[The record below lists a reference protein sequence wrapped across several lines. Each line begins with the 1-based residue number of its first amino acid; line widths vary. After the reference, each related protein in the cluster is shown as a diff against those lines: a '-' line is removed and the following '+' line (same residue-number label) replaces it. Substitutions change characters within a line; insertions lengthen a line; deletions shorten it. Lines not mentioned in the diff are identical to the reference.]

1 MTDTPAADVDPAPP
15 ADRRGAVRW
24 FAGWSEDRRRN
35 AFLIAYAV
43 AFLVTAAAIWL
54 VAVSPDANGPGARAA
69 ASQAVLVILGVNLLL
84 IGCLAAVV
92 GRRALMLF
100 RRRTDAGARL
110 HLRFV
115 TLFSM
120 VALIPAVLIA
130 LVFGLL
136 VNRGVD
142 QWFSENVTSAVQNGA
157 LIGQAYVRDVSLQ
170 VESDLETIT
179 DELAAPEAIARFE
192 YPIQFSELLTQV
204 ADLFGYPA
212 LYIVDGQ
219 GQVLA
224 RGELPGAP
232 PYFAPSLQDL
242 ETAARGETAP
252 IAVTENPDAIRTLY
266 PLTGYGEAY
275 LYLVRPMQPGLMAQ
289 MRNGRES
296 IVAFRDAKQS
306 RARIQTAF
314 ALGYFETALLV
325 LVGAVWLGMSAASA
339 ISAPIG
345 RLVEAAD
352 KVAGGDLTA
361 RVNGEDG
368 PGEIKTLSAAF
379 NRMTGDL
386 EAQQAALRAASEEA
400 TGRSRFI
407 ETVLSGVSAGV
418 IGLDRQR
425 RVSAINDSAVELL
438 AIRDPAIIGR
448 PLGEVSPELSQLAAR
463 AEAHIEEEIDV
474 SLEGETR
481 RLRVR
486 IEGGVGGEMVLT
498 FDDITRLVTA
508 QRNAAWRDVAR
519 RIAHEIKN
527 PLTPIQL
534 SAERLRRR
542 YRSQVGDD
550 VEVFDRCTETIIR
563 QVGDIGRMV
572 DEFSS
577 FARMPAPRFTACDPA
592 ELLREAVFAQRVA
605 AAGVGVE
612 LIEPLPSLVLHADRP
627 MVGQAL
633 TNILKN
639 AGEAVAARRAI
650 APRDGDSDRP
660 GISARLLVEDESVV
674 FIVEDDGLGL
684 PAKDRDRLTEPYVTT
699 REKGTGLG
707 LAIVKRICEE
717 HGGELKLADAE
728 TLAGARVCL
737 ILPLKSQPKPTGA
750 AGTREAKASRSR
762 TVPAAE

>member
-1 MTDTPAADVDPAPP
+1 MTDTPPADADAAPA

-24 FAGWSEDRRRN
+24 FAGWSEERRRN
-35 AFLIAYAV
+35 AFLIVYAL
-43 AFLVTAAAIWL
+43 AFLITVAAIWL
-54 VAVSPDANGPGARAA
+54 VAVAPGSSGEGARAT
-69 ASQAVLVILGVNLLL
+69 ASQAVLGILGVNLLL
-84 IGCLAAVV
+84 IGGLALVV
-92 GRRALMLF
+92 GRRALLLF
-100 RRRTDAGARL
+100 QRRTDAGARL

-115 TLFSM
+115 TLFSLVAM
-120 VALIPAVLIA
+120 VPAVLIA
-130 LVFGLL
+130 LVFGVL

-142 QWFSENVTSAVQNGA
+142 QWFSDNVQSAVKNGA
-157 LIGQAYVRDVSLQ
+157 LIGEAYLDDVSDEMDGDLR
-170 VESDLETIT
+170 VISDQLIG
-179 DELAAPEAIARFE
+179 ARPLFE
-192 YPIQFSELLTQV
+192 NRIQFSDALTQI
-204 ADLFGYPA
+204 AELFGYPA
-212 LYIVDGQ
+212 VYILGPE
-219 GQVLA
+219 GEVLA
-224 RGELPGAP
+224 SGEAHGAP
-232 PYFAPSLQDL
+232 PYVAPPRAVL
-242 ETAARGETAP
+242 EAAAEGGEP
-252 IAVTENPDAIRTLY
+252 PQQVTENPDAVRSLIAL
-266 PLTGYGEAY
+266 PAYGDAY
-275 LYLVRPMQPGLMAQ
+275 LYLVRPLKTGLIAQ
-289 MRNGRES
+289 MRNGEES
-296 IVAFRDAKQS
+296 IVAYREAQQS
-306 RARIQTAF
+306 RQRIQAAF
-314 ALGYFETALLV
+314 ALSYVETALLV
-325 LVGAVWLGMSAASA
+325 LVGAIWLGMGAASA

-352 KVAGGDLTA
+352 KVAAGDLTA
-361 RVNGEDG
+361 RVDGEDG

-386 EAQQAALRAASEEA
+386 QAQQAALRAASEEA
-400 TGRSRFI
+400 RGRSLFI

-418 IGLDRQR
+418 IGLDRMR

-448 PLGEVSPELSQLAAR
+448 PLGDVSPELSELAGR

-542 YRSQVGDD
+542 YRGQVMGD

-577 FARMPAPRFTACDPA
+577 FARMPAPRFTAADPA

-605 AAGVGVE
+605 AANIGVE
-612 LIEPLPSLVLHADRP
+612 LIEPLPKVVLHADRP
-627 MVGQAL
+627 MIGQAL
-633 TNILKN
+633 ANILKN

-650 APRDGDSDRP
+650 APRNGDGERP
-660 GISARLLVEDESVV
+660 GILARLSIEDETATFV
-674 FIVEDDGLGL
+674 IEDDGMGL

-707 LAIVKRICEE
+707 LAIVKRICED

-728 TLAGARVCL
+728 HLSGARVCL
-737 ILPLKSQPKPTGA
+737 IFPLKTQPKSTGVA
-750 AGTREAKASRSR
+750 EVKAAKATRSPA
-762 TVPAAE
+762 VPAAE

>member
-1 MTDTPAADVDPAPP
+1 MTDTPAADHAPEP
-15 ADRRGAVRW
+15 PRRGAARW

-35 AFLIAYAV
+35 VFLAAYAL
-43 AFLVTAAAIWL
+43 AFLVSGAAIWL
-54 VAVSPDANGPGARAA
+54 LATAPGASGDGARE
-69 ASQAVLVILGVNLLL
+69 SSSRAVLAVLGFNLLL
-84 IGCLAAVV
+84 IGGLAVV
-92 GRRALMLF
+92 IGRRVLVLV
-100 RRRTDAGARL
+100 RRRTHAGARL

-115 TLFSM
+115 TLFSL
-120 VALIPAVLIA
+120 VALVPAVAIA
-130 LVFGLL
+130 LVFGVL

-142 QWFSENVTSAVQNGA
+142 QWFSGNVQAAVDNGA
-157 LIGQAYVRDVSLQ
+157 LIGEAYLADVSG
-170 VESDLETIT
+170 EMDGDLGV
-179 DELAAPEAIARFE
+179 IAEQLGGVRGLFGQR
-192 YPIQFSELLTQV
+192 IQFSDALTQI

-212 LYIVDGQ
+212 VYVLGPA
-219 GQVLA
+219 GEVLA
-224 RGELPGAP
+224 SGETAGAP
-232 PYFAPSLQDL
+232 PYVAPPRAVL
-242 ETAARGETAP
+242 EAAAEGGEP
-252 IAVTENPDAIRTLY
+252 PQQVTENPDAVRSLMAL
-266 PLTGYGEAY
+266 PGYGEAY
-275 LYLVRPMQPGLMAQ
+275 LYLVRPLQPGLIAQ
-289 MRNGRES
+289 MRNAEQS
-296 IVAFRDAKQS
+296 IVAYREARESRD
-306 RARIQTAF
+306 RIQAAF
-314 ALGYFETALLV
+314 ALSYFETALLV

-352 KVAGGDLTA
+352 RAAAGDLSA
-361 RVNGEDG
+361 RVDDREG
-368 PGEIKTLSAAF
+368 PGEIQTLSAAF

-386 EAQQAALRAASEEA
+386 EAQQGALRAASEEA
-400 TGRSRFI
+400 QARTVFI

-418 IGLDRQR
+418 IGVDRRR

-438 AIRDPAIIGR
+438 AIPDAEIIGR
-448 PLGEVSPELSQLAAR
+448 PLGEVSPELSELAGR

-474 SLEGETR
+474 SRGGETR

-486 IEGGVGGEMVLT
+486 IEGGLGGEMVLT

-542 YRSQVGDD
+542 YRKQVGDD

-577 FARMPAPRFTACDPA
+577 FARMPAPRFTVEDPA

-605 AAGVGVE
+605 APDVGVE
-612 LIEPLPSLVLHADRP
+612 LAEPLPRAVLHADGR

-639 AGEAVAARRAI
+639 AGEAVAARREAD
-650 APRDGDSDRP
+650 PRPTDGARP
-660 GISARLLVEDESVV
+660 GISARLTVEDGQAV
-674 FIVEDDGLGL
+674 FEVEDDGPGL
-684 PAKDRDRLTEPYVTT
+684 PARDRDRLTEPYVTT

-728 TLAGARVCL
+728 TLSGARVCL
-737 ILPLKSQPKPTGA
+737 IFPLKAAPTAGSKGA
-750 AGTREAKASRSR
+750 AA
-762 TVPAAE
+762 PAPPARAAAQ

>member
-1 MTDTPAADVDPAPP
+1 MTETPTAEVEPAPAVPHGP
-15 ADRRGAVRW
+15 ARW
-24 FAGWSEDRRRN
+24 FTGWSEDRRRN
-35 AFLIAYAV
+35 TFLFAYAL
-43 AFLVTAAAIWL
+43 AFVITAVAIWL
-54 VAVSPDANGPGARAA
+54 VAVAPGASGEGARAS
-69 ASQAVLVILGVNLLL
+69 ASQAVLLILCGNLLL
-84 IGCLAAVV
+84 IGGLAAVV
-92 GRRALMLF
+92 GRRALSLF
-100 RRRTDAGARL
+100 RRRTHAGARL

-120 VALIPAVLIA
+120 VALVPAVMIA
-130 LVFGLL
+130 LVFGVL

-142 QWFSENVTSAVQNGA
+142 QWFSDNVQSAVRNGA
-157 LIGQAYVRDVSLQ
+157 LIGDAYLDDVSD
-170 VESDLETIT
+170 EMDGDL
-179 DELAAPEAIARFE
+179 AVIAEQLGGARPLFE
-192 YPIQFSELLTQV
+192 NRIQFSDALTQI
-204 ADLFGYPA
+204 AELFGYPA
-212 LYIVDGQ
+212 IYILGPDGEI
-219 GQVLA
+219 LA
-224 RGELPGAP
+224 SGEGSGAP
-232 PYFAPSLQDL
+232 PYVAPPREVL
-242 ETAARGETAP
+242 EAAAEGGEP
-252 IAVTENPDAIRTLY
+252 PQQVTENPDAVRSLMAL
-266 PLTGYGEAY
+266 PAYGDAY
-275 LYLVRPMQPGLMAQ
+275 LYLVRPLKPGLIAQ
-289 MRNGRES
+289 MRNGEES
-296 IVAFRDAKQS
+296 IIAYREAQES
-306 RARIQTAF
+306 RERIQAAF
-314 ALGYFETALLV
+314 ALSYVETALLV
-325 LVGAVWLGMSAASA
+325 LVGAIWLGMSAASA

-352 KVAGGDLTA
+352 RVASGDMTA
-361 RVNGEDG
+361 RVDGEDG

-418 IGLDRQR
+418 IGVDRLR

-438 AIRDPAIIGR
+438 AIRDADIIGR
-448 PLGEVSPELSQLAAR
+448 PLGEVSPELSELAGR

-474 SLEGETR
+474 GLEGETR

-542 YRSQVGDD
+542 YRKQVGDD

-577 FARMPAPRFTACDPA
+577 FARMPAPRFTPVDPA
-592 ELLREAVFAQRVA
+592 EQLREAVFAQRVA
-605 AAGVGVE
+605 AADIGVE
-612 LIEPLPSLVLHADRP
+612 LIEPLPRVVLHADRP
-627 MVGQAL
+627 MIGQAL

-639 AGEAVAARRAI
+639 AGEAVAARRAM
-650 APRDGDSDRP
+650 APRKGDGERP
-660 GISARLLVEDESVV
+660 GISASLIVEGDTLTFV
-674 FIVEDDGLGL
+674 VEDDGPGL

-728 TLAGARVCL
+728 RLSGARVCL
-737 ILPLKSQPKPTGA
+737 VFPLKTQTQASGA
-750 AGTREAKASRSR
+750 AGAKDAKASRSPS
-762 TVPAAE
+762 VPAGE

>member
-1 MTDTPAADVDPAPP
+1 MTDTPSTATGPDAAPLRGPA
-15 ADRRGAVRW
+15 RW
-24 FAGWSEDRRRN
+24 FAGWSEDRRRTT
-35 AFLIAYAV
+35 FLIAYTV
-43 AFLVTAAAIWL
+43 AFLITIAAIWL
-54 VAVSPDANGPGARAA
+54 VAVAPGASGEGARGM
-69 ASQAVLVILGVNLLL
+69 ASQAVLVILGINLLL
-84 IGCLAAVV
+84 IGGLAIVI
-92 GRRALMLF
+92 GRRVLSLF
-100 RRRTDAGARL
+100 QRRTHAGARL

-115 TLFSM
+115 TVFSL
-120 VALIPAVLIA
+120 VALVPAVLIA
-130 LVFGLL
+130 LVFGVL

-142 QWFSENVTSAVQNGA
+142 QWFSGNVQAAVDNGA
-157 LIGQAYVRDVSLQ
+157 AIGRAYTSDVSS
-170 VESDLETIT
+170 EIDGDL
-179 DELAAPEAIARFE
+179 AVIAEQLEGIRPLFANR
-192 YPIQFSELLTQV
+192 IQFSDALTQV
-204 ADLFGYPA
+204 GELFGYPA
-212 LYIVDGQ
+212 IYILGGDGT
-219 GQVLA
+219 VLA
-224 RGELPGAP
+224 SGEGPNAP
-232 PYFAPSLQDL
+232 PYLAPS
-242 ETAARGETAP
+242 TAALEEAAARERP
-252 IAVTENPDAIRTLY
+252 SVQQVSQHPDAVRGLAVF
-266 PLTGYGEAY
+266 PAYGDAY
-275 LYLVRPMQPGLMAQ
+275 LYVVRPLRPGLINQLAAAE
-289 MRNGRES
+289 ES
-296 IVAFRDAKQS
+296 IVAYREAQES
-306 RARIQTAF
+306 RERIQVAF
-314 ALGYFETALLV
+314 ALSYIETALLV
-325 LVGAVWLGMSAASA
+325 LVGAVWLGMSAATA

-352 KVAGGDLTA
+352 RVAGGDLTA
-361 RVNGEDG
+361 RVEGEDG
-368 PGEIKTLSAAF
+368 PGEIKNLTVAF

-400 TGRSRFI
+400 TGRTLFI

-418 IGLDRQR
+418 IGVDKRR

-438 AIRDPAIIGR
+438 GLSDARIIGR
-448 PLGEVSPELSQLAAR
+448 PLGEAAPELSELAGR

-474 SLEGETR
+474 SRGGETR

-542 YRSQVGDD
+542 YRKQVGDD

-577 FARMPAPRFTACDPA
+577 FARMPAPRFTAENPA

-605 AAGVGVE
+605 AADIGVE
-612 LIEPLPSLVLHADRP
+612 LIEPLPKVVLHADGR

-639 AGEAVAARRAI
+639 AGEAVAARRAA
-650 APRDGDSDRP
+650 APKPEDSKRP
-660 GISARLLVEDESVV
+660 GVSARLEVADDLAT
-674 FIVEDDGLGL
+674 FIIEDDGVGL
-684 PAKDRDRLTEPYVTT
+684 PARDRDRLTEPYVTT

-728 TLAGARVCL
+728 QLSGARVCL
-737 ILPLKSQPKPTGA
+737 IFPLKSPLQATGA
-750 AGTREAKASRSR
+750 TGGKDAKASRSR
-762 TVPAAE
+762 TVPAGE

>member
-1 MTDTPAADVDPAPP
+1 MTDTPTADAEPAPTAP
-15 ADRRGAVRW
+15 RGLARW
-24 FAGWSEDRRRN
+24 FAGWSEERRRN
-35 AFLIAYAV
+35 AFLTAYAI
-43 AFLVTAAAIWL
+43 AFLITVAAIWL
-54 VAVSPDANGPGARAA
+54 VAVAPGATGAGARAV
-69 ASQAVLVILGVNLLL
+69 ASQAVLIILGGNLLL
-84 IGCLAAVV
+84 IGALAVVV
-92 GRRALMLF
+92 GRRVLSLF
-100 RRRTDAGARL
+100 RRRTHAGARL

-120 VALIPAVLIA
+120 VALVPAVLIA
-130 LVFGLL
+130 LVFGVL

-142 QWFSENVTSAVQNGA
+142 QWFSGNVQAAVENGA
-157 LIGQAYVRDVSLQ
+157 DIGRGYVRDVSLN
-170 VESDLETIT
+170 VESDLATIAS
-179 DELAAPEAIARFE
+179 ELTSPEARDRFANR
-192 YPIQFSELLTQV
+192 IQFSELLAQL

-212 LYIVDGQ
+212 LYIVDRD

-232 PYFAPSLQDL
+232 PYFSPPPQDL
-242 ETAARGETAP
+242 EMVAQGETAP
-252 IAVTENPDAIRTLY
+252 IGVTENPDAIRTLY

-289 MRNGRES
+289 MRNAEQSIIAYRE
-296 IVAFRDAKQS
+296 AQEN
-306 RARIQTAF
+306 RARIQAAF
-314 ALGYFETALLV
+314 ALSYLETALLV

-352 KVAGGDLTA
+352 RIAGGDLTA
-361 RVNGEDG
+361 RVDDAGG
-368 PGEIKTLSAAF
+368 PGEIRTLSAAF

-386 EAQQAALRAASEEA
+386 EAQQAALRTASEEA
-400 TGRSRFI
+400 TGRTRFI

-418 IGLDRQR
+418 IGVDRQR

-438 AIRDPAIIGR
+438 AITDPEIIGR
-448 PLGEVSPELSQLAAR
+448 PLGEVSPELSELAGR

-474 SLEGETR
+474 SLDGETR

-542 YRSQVGDD
+542 YRKQVGDD

-577 FARMPAPRFTACDPA
+577 FARMPAPRFTAENPA

-605 AAGVGVE
+605 APDVAIDLV
-612 LIEPLPSLVLHADRP
+612 EPLPKVVLHADRQ
-627 MVGQAL
+627 MIGQAL

-639 AGEAVAARRAI
+639 AGEAVAARRES
-650 APRDGDSDRP
+650 APRPDDGAGP
-660 GISARLLVEDESVV
+660 GIRARLTIEDGIAT
-674 FIVEDDGLGL
+674 FAVEDDGPGL

-728 TLAGARVCL
+728 TLSGAKVCL
-737 ILPLKSQPKPTGA
+737 VLPLKSSTQTAGGGA
-750 AGTREAKASRSR
+750 KDARASRSSSL
-762 TVPAAE
+762 PAAE

>member
-1 MTDTPAADVDPAPP
+1 MTDTAPADADPAPP
-15 ADRRGAVRW
+15 VDRRGAARW
-24 FAGWSEDRRRN
+24 LAGWSEDRRRN
-35 AFLIAYAV
+35 IFLIAYAV
-43 AFLVTAAAIWL
+43 AFFVTAAAIWL
-54 VAVSPDANGPGARAA
+54 VAVAPGASGEGARGA

-84 IGCLAAVV
+84 IAGLASVV

-120 VALIPAVLIA
+120 VALVPAVLIA
-130 LVFGLL
+130 LVFGVL

-142 QWFSENVTSAVQNGA
+142 QWFSGNVQSAVENGA
-157 LIGQAYVRDVSLQ
+157 SIGQAYLEDVST
-170 VESDLETIT
+170 EMDGDL
-179 DELAAPEAIARFE
+179 AVIAEQLGPVRPLFANR
-192 YPIQFSELLTQV
+192 IQFSDALGQIAE
-204 ADLFGYPA
+204 LFGYPA
-212 LYIVDGQ
+212 IYLLGPN
-219 GQVLA
+219 GEVLA
-224 RGELPGAP
+224 SGEMPGAP
-232 PYFAPSLQDL
+232 PYVAPPRAVL
-242 ETAARGETAP
+242 EAAAEGGSP
-252 IAVTENPDAIRTLY
+252 PQQVTENPDAVRSLMVL
-266 PLTGYGEAY
+266 PSYGEAY
-275 LYLVRPMQPGLMAQ
+275 LYLVRPLKPGLIAQ
-289 MRNGRES
+289 MRNGEES
-296 IVAFRDAKQS
+296 IVAFREAQQS
-306 RARIQTAF
+306 RARIQAAF
-314 ALGYFETALLV
+314 ALGYFETALMV
-325 LVGAVWLGMSAASA
+325 LVGAVWLGMGAASA

-352 KVAGGDLTA
+352 RVASGDLTA
-361 RVNGEDG
+361 RVDGEGG
-368 PGEIKTLSAAF
+368 PGEIKTLSVAF

-386 EAQQAALRAASEEA
+386 EAQQSALMAASEEA
-400 TGRSRFI
+400 TGRTLFI

-418 IGLDRQR
+418 IGLDRRR
-425 RVSAINDSAVELL
+425 RVSVINDSAVELL
-438 AIRDPAIIGR
+438 AIRDSAIIGR
-448 PLGEVSPELSQLAAR
+448 PLGEVSPELSELAAR

-542 YRSQVGDD
+542 YRSQVVDD

-577 FARMPAPRFTACDPA
+577 FARMPAPRFTTADPA

-605 AAGVGVE
+605 EGDIAVE
-612 LIEPLPSLVLHADRP
+612 LVEPLPEVVLHADRP
-627 MVGQAL
+627 MIGQAL

-650 APRDGDSDRP
+650 APRDGDDERP
-660 GISARLLVEDESVV
+660 GISARLLVEDETVV
-674 FIVEDDGLGL
+674 FIIEDDGMGL

-728 TLAGARVCL
+728 SLAGARVCL
-737 ILPLKSQPKPTGA
+737 IFPLKSQSKP
-750 AGTREAKASRSR
+750 AGTGGTKDAKAPRSR
-762 TVPAAE
+762 TVPATE

>member
-1 MTDTPAADVDPAPP
+1 MTDSSSEEEADRVE
-15 ADRRGAVRW
+15 DRRGAARW
-24 FAGWSEDRRRN
+24 FAGWSEERRRN
-35 AFLIAYAV
+35 AFLIAYTL
-43 AFLVTAAAIWL
+43 AFLITAAAIWL
-54 VAVSPDANGPGARAA
+54 VAVAPGASAEGSRVA
-69 ASQAVLVILGVNLLL
+69 ASQGVLVILGLNLLL
-84 IGCLAAVV
+84 IGGLAVVV

-115 TLFSM
+115 TLFSL
-120 VALIPAVLIA
+120 VAVIPAILIA
-130 LVFGLL
+130 LVFGVL

-142 QWFSENVTSAVQNGA
+142 QWFSKNVQSAVTNSA
-157 LIGQAYVRDVSLQ
+157 EIGRAYVRDVSLQ
-170 VESDLETIT
+170 VESDLVIIA
-179 DELAAPEAIARFE
+179 DELAAPEARARFV
-192 YPIQFSELLTQV
+192 YPIQFSELLAQV

-219 GQVLA
+219 GRVLA
-224 RGELPGAP
+224 TGELADAP
-232 PYFAPSLQDL
+232 PYLAPSRQAL
-242 ETAARGETAP
+242 EQAAEGETAP
-252 IAVTENPDAIRTLY
+252 ISVTENPDAIRTLY
-266 PLTGYGEAY
+266 PLSGYDDAY
-275 LYLVRPMQPGLMAQ
+275 LYLVRPMQPGLIAQ
-289 MRNGRES
+289 MRNGVES
-296 IVAFRDAKQS
+296 IKAYREAQES
-306 RARIQTAF
+306 RARIQAAF
-314 ALGYFETALLV
+314 ALSYFETALLV
-325 LVGAVWLGMSAASA
+325 LVGAIWLGMGAASA
-339 ISAPIG
+339 ISGPIG

-352 KVAGGDLTA
+352 RVAGGDLTA
-361 RVNGEDG
+361 RVDDQDG

-386 EAQQAALRAASEEA
+386 SAQQAALMAASEEA
-400 TGRSRFI
+400 TGRTRFI

-438 AIRDPAIIGR
+438 AIRDLTIIGR
-448 PLGEVSPELSQLAAR
+448 PLGEVSPELSELAAR

-474 SLEGETR
+474 VLEGETR

-542 YRSQVGDD
+542 YRGQVVDD

-577 FARMPAPRFTACDPA
+577 FARMPAPRFTAVDPA

-605 AAGVGVE
+605 EADINVE
-612 LIEPLPSLVLHADRP
+612 LIEPLPKVVLHADRP
-627 MVGQAL
+627 MIGQAL

-650 APRDGDSDRP
+650 APQEGDDERP
-660 GISARLLVEDESVV
+660 GVSAQLVVEDESLV
-674 FIVEDDGLGL
+674 FIIEDDGMGL

-737 ILPLKSQPKPTGA
+737 IFPLKSQPKPTGV
-750 AGTREAKASRSR
+750 AGTKDAKAPRSR
-762 TVPAAE
+762 AVPAAE

>member
-1 MTDTPAADVDPAPP
+1 MTDTPPADAEPGPA

-24 FAGWSEDRRRN
+24 FAGWSEERRRN
-35 AFLIAYAV
+35 AFLIVYAI
-43 AFLVTAAAIWL
+43 AFLITVAAIWL
-54 VAVSPDANGPGARAA
+54 VAVAPGSSGEGARAT
-69 ASQAVLVILGVNLLL
+69 ASQAVLGILGANLLL
-84 IGCLAAVV
+84 IAGLALVV
-92 GRRALMLF
+92 GRRALSLF
-100 RRRTDAGARL
+100 QRRTDAGARL

-115 TLFSM
+115 TLFSLVAM
-120 VALIPAVLIA
+120 VPAVLIA
-130 LVFGLL
+130 LVFGVL

-142 QWFSENVTSAVQNGA
+142 QWFSENVKSAVDNGA
-157 LIGQAYVRDVSLQ
+157 DIGRAYTKDVSQ
-170 VESDLETIT
+170 EIDNDLTV
-179 DELAAPEAIARFE
+179 IAEQLEGVRPLFDNR
-192 YPIQFSELLTQV
+192 IQFSDALAQV
-204 ADLFGYPA
+204 GGLFGYPA
-212 LYIVDGQ
+212 IYILGADGT
-219 GQVLA
+219 VLA
-224 RGELPGAP
+224 SGEGPNAP
-232 PYFAPSLQDL
+232 PYLAPPRVALEEAAAGEFPSVQQVTQD
-242 ETAARGETAP
+242 
-252 IAVTENPDAIRTLY
+252 PDAIRGLRAF
-266 PLTGYGEAY
+266 PAYGNAY
-275 LYLVRPMQPGLMAQ
+275 LYVVRPLRLGLIDQLAAAEQ
-289 MRNGRES
+289 S
-296 IVAFRDAKQS
+296 IVAYREARESRD
-306 RARIQTAF
+306 RIQTAF
-314 ALGYFETALLV
+314 ALSYVETALLV

-352 KVAGGDLTA
+352 RVAGGDLTA
-361 RVNGEDG
+361 RVDAADG

-386 EAQQAALRAASEEA
+386 EAQQTALRAASEEA

-438 AIRDPAIIGR
+438 AIRDPDIIGR
-448 PLGEVSPELSQLAAR
+448 PLGDVSPELSELAGR

-542 YRSQVGDD
+542 YRSQVVDD

-577 FARMPAPRFTACDPA
+577 FARMPAPRFTAADPA

-605 AAGVGVE
+605 AAEIGVE
-612 LIEPLPSLVLHADRP
+612 LIEPLPKIILRADRP
-627 MVGQAL
+627 MIGQAL
-633 TNILKN
+633 ANILKN
-639 AGEAVAARRAI
+639 AGEAVATRRAI
-650 APRDGDSDRP
+650 APRDGDGERP
-660 GISARLLVEDESVV
+660 GISARLSIDDETATFV
-674 FIVEDDGLGL
+674 IEDDGMGL

-707 LAIVKRICEE
+707 LAIVKRICED

-728 TLAGARVCL
+728 HLSGARVCL
-737 ILPLKSQPKPTGA
+737 IFPLKSQPKSTGV
-750 AGTREAKASRSR
+750 AGAKAVKAARPP

>member
-1 MTDTPAADVDPAPP
+1 MTDAPSTPPAPDAAAP
-15 ADRRGAVRW
+15 RRGPARW
-24 FAGWSEDRRRN
+24 FAGWSEERRRN
-35 AFLIAYAV
+35 AFLIAYV
-43 AFLVTAAAIWL
+43 IAFLITVAAIWL
-54 VAVSPDANGPGARAA
+54 VAVAPGETGEGARAM
-69 ASQAVLVILGVNLLL
+69 ASRAVLAALIVNLVL
-84 IGCLAAVV
+84 IGGLAVV
-92 GRRALMLF
+92 IGRRVFSLF
-100 RRRTDAGARL
+100 QRRTHAGARL

-115 TLFSM
+115 TLFSL
-120 VALIPAVLIA
+120 VALAPAILIA
-130 LVFGLL
+130 LVFGVL

-142 QWFSENVTSAVQNGA
+142 QWFSENVRGAVNNGA
-157 LIGQAYVRDVSLQ
+157 AIGNAYVRDVSLQ
-170 VESDLETIT
+170 VQSDLEIIA
-179 DELAAPEAIARFE
+179 DELAAPDAQSRFP
-192 YPIQFSELLTQV
+192 YRIQYSELLAQV

-212 LYIVDGQ
+212 LYIVDGE

-224 RGELPGAP
+224 QGELLGAP
-232 PYFAPSLQDL
+232 PYLAPSPEDIQI
-242 ETAARGETAP
+242 AAEGQTAP
-252 IAVTENPDAIRTLY
+252 INIADDTIRTLY
-266 PLTGYGEAY
+266 PLSGYGDAY
-275 LYLVRPMQPGLMAQ
+275 LYLVRPMQPGLIAQ
-289 MRNGRES
+289 MRQAKAAIAAYREAEES
-296 IVAFRDAKQS
+296 RD
-306 RARIQTAF
+306 RIQAAF
-314 ALGYFETALLV
+314 ALSYIETALLV

-352 KVAGGDLTA
+352 RVAGGDLSA
-361 RVNGEDG
+361 RVADEDG
-368 PGEIKTLSAAF
+368 PGEIKNLTAAF

-386 EAQQAALRAASEEA
+386 EAQQAALRAASEDA
-400 TGRSRFI
+400 TGRTVFI

-418 IGLDRQR
+418 IGVDRRR

-438 AIRDPAIIGR
+438 GLTAGDEIIGR
-448 PLGEVSPELSQLAAR
+448 PLGEAAPELSELAGR

-474 SLEGETR
+474 SRGGETR

-542 YRSQVGDD
+542 YRKQVGDD

-577 FARMPAPRFTACDPA
+577 FARMPAPRFTAENPA

-605 AAGVGVE
+605 APDIGVE
-612 LIEPLPSLVLHADRP
+612 LAEPLPAAVMHADGR

-639 AGEAVAARRAI
+639 AGEAVAARRDLD
-650 APRDGDSDRP
+650 PRPDDGKRP
-660 GISARLLVEDESVV
+660 GVSARLEVADDLVS
-674 FIVEDDGLGL
+674 FIIEDDGVGL

-699 REKGTGLG
+699 RDKGTGLG

-728 TLAGARVCL
+728 HLTGARVCL
-737 ILPLKSQPKPTGA
+737 VLPLKSPLQAAA
-750 AGTREAKASRSR
+750 AGTKDAKASRSP
-762 TVPAAE
+762 TALAGE

>member
-1 MTDTPAADVDPAPP
+1 MTDTPAADPAQDPA
-15 ADRRGAVRW
+15 ARGAARW

-35 AFLIAYAV
+35 VFLAAYVVAFLISG
-43 AFLVTAAAIWL
+43 AAIWL
-54 VAVSPDANGPGARAA
+54 LATAPGASGEGARDQ
-69 ASQAVLVILGVNLLL
+69 ASQAVLAVLGFNLLL
-84 IGCLAAVV
+84 IGVLAVV
-92 GRRALMLF
+92 IGRRVLLLV
-100 RRRTDAGARL
+100 RQRTHAGARL

-115 TLFSM
+115 TLFSL
-120 VALIPAVLIA
+120 VALVPAVTIA
-130 LVFGLL
+130 LVFGVL

-142 QWFSENVTSAVQNGA
+142 QWFSDNVQAAVDNGA
-157 LIGQAYVRDVSLQ
+157 DIGRAYTADVSAQMDGDLAVIAEQ
-170 VESDLETIT
+170 LEGVRPLFES
-179 DELAAPEAIARFE
+179 R
-192 YPIQFSELLTQV
+192 IQFSDALTQV
-204 ADLFGYPA
+204 GDLFGYPA
-212 LYIVDGQ
+212 IYILGAQ
-219 GQVLA
+219 GEVLA
-224 RGELPGAP
+224 SGEGPGAP
-232 PYFAPSLQDL
+232 PYIAPP
-242 ETAARGETAP
+242 TAAFEEAAGGEEP
-252 IAVTENPDAIRTLY
+252 SVQQVTQNPDAVRGLMAF
-266 PLTGYGEAY
+266 PAYGDAY
-275 LYLVRPMQPGLMAQ
+275 LYVVRPLRPGLIAQ
-289 MRNGRES
+289 LAEAEQS
-296 IVAFRDAKQS
+296 IVAYREAQAS
-306 RARIQTAF
+306 RERIQAAF
-314 ALGYFETALLV
+314 ALSYFETALLV

-352 KVAGGDLTA
+352 RVAGGDLSA
-361 RVNGEDG
+361 RVDDREG
-368 PGEIKTLSAAF
+368 PGEIQTLSTAF

-400 TGRSRFI
+400 RGRTVFI

-418 IGLDRQR
+418 VGVDRRR
-425 RVSAINDSAVELL
+425 RVSAINDSAIELL
-438 AIRDPAIIGR
+438 GIADRDIIGR
-448 PLGEVSPELSQLAAR
+448 PLGEVSPELSELAGR

-474 SLEGETR
+474 AHAGETR

-486 IEGGVGGEMVLT
+486 IEGGLGGEMVLT

-542 YRSQVGDD
+542 YRKQVGED

-577 FARMPAPRFTACDPA
+577 FARMPAPRFTAENPA

-605 AAGVGVE
+605 APTIGVE
-612 LIEPLPSLVLHADRP
+612 LVEPLPKVVLHADGR

-639 AGEAVAARRAI
+639 AGEAVAARR
-650 APRDGDSDRP
+650 DSDPRP
-660 GISARLLVEDESVV
+660 EDESRAGILASLKLEDGLAV
-674 FIVEDDGLGL
+674 FTIEDDGPGL
-684 PAKDRDRLTEPYVTT
+684 PARDRDRLTEPYVTT

-728 TLAGARVCL
+728 TLSGARVCL
-737 ILPLKSQPKPTGA
+737 IFPLKAAAA
-750 AGTREAKASRSR
+750 AGSKGAPASA
-762 TVPAAE
+762 TPARAVAE

>member
-1 MTDTPAADVDPAPP
+1 MTDTPAADVEPAPTAPRGP
-15 ADRRGAVRW
+15 ARW
-24 FAGWSEDRRRN
+24 FAGWSETRRRN
-35 AFLIAYAV
+35 VFLIAFAIALATTV
-43 AFLVTAAAIWL
+43 AAIWL
-54 VAVSPDANGPGARAA
+54 VAVAPGFGGEGARASI
-69 ASQAVLVILGVNLLL
+69 SQTVLLILIANLLL
-84 IGCLAAVV
+84 IGGLALVV
-92 GRRALMLF
+92 GRRAFSLF
-100 RRRTDAGARL
+100 RRRGDAGARL

-115 TLFSM
+115 TLFSS
-120 VALIPAVLIA
+120 VALVPAVLIA
-130 LVFGLL
+130 LVFGVL

-142 QWFSENVTSAVQNGA
+142 QWFSGNVQTAVENGA
-157 LIGQAYVRDVSLQ
+157 DIGRAYLRDVSN
-170 VESDLETIT
+170 EMDADLVVIG
-179 DELAAPEAIARFE
+179 DQLAGARPLFE
-192 YPIQFSELLTQV
+192 NRIQFSDALGQISQ
-204 ADLFGYPA
+204 LFGYPA
-212 LYIVDGQ
+212 VYILGPDGE
-219 GQVLA
+219 VLA
-224 RGELPGAP
+224 SGEAPGAP
-232 PYFAPSLQDL
+232 PYVAPPQSAL
-242 ETAARGETAP
+242 EAAAEGGEP
-252 IAVTENPDAIRTLY
+252 PQQVTEHPDAVRS
-266 PLTGYGEAY
+266 LTALPAYGDAY
-275 LYLVRPMQPGLMAQ
+275 LYLVRPLQPNLIAQ
-289 MRNGRES
+289 MRNSTES
-296 IVAFRDAKQS
+296 IGAYREAQES
-306 RARIQTAF
+306 RARIQAVF
-314 ALGYFETALLV
+314 ALSYIETALLV
-325 LVGAVWLGMSAASA
+325 LVGAIWLGMSAATA

-345 RLVEAAD
+345 RLVVAAD
-352 KVAGGDLTA
+352 RVAGGDLSA
-361 RVNGEDG
+361 RVDADDG

-386 EAQQAALRAASEEA
+386 EAQQAALRTASEEA

-418 IGLDRQR
+418 IGVDRRR

-438 AIRDPAIIGR
+438 GISEDDIIGR
-448 PLGEVSPELSQLAAR
+448 PLGEVSPELSELAGR

-474 SLEGETR
+474 GGEAETR

-542 YRSQVGDD
+542 YRERVEDD

-577 FARMPAPRFTACDPA
+577 FARMPAPRFTASNPD

-605 AAGVGVE
+605 APDIAVDLV
-612 LIEPLPSLVLHADRP
+612 EPLPRVTLHADRQ

-639 AGEAVAARRAI
+639 AGEAVAARREAS
-650 APRDGDSDRP
+650 PRPGDGDGP
-660 GISARLLVEDESVV
+660 GISARLV
-674 FIVEDDGLGL
+674 VEDDMATFIIEDDGPGL

-728 TLAGARVCL
+728 TLSGARVCL
-737 ILPLKSQPKPTGA
+737 IFPLKSQVKAP
-750 AGTREAKASRSR
+750 AGSKDAKASGGA
-762 TVPAAE
+762 VPAAR

>member
-1 MTDTPAADVDPAPP
+1 MTDAPSTPPAPAAAPIRGPA
-15 ADRRGAVRW
+15 RW
-24 FAGWSEDRRRN
+24 FAGWSEERRRN
-35 AFLIAYAV
+35 TFLAAYTLAFLITV
-43 AFLVTAAAIWL
+43 AAIWL
-54 VAVSPDANGPGARAA
+54 VAVAPGASGEGARAM
-69 ASQAVLVILGVNLLL
+69 ASRAVLAALVVNLLV
-84 IGCLAAVV
+84 IGSLAVV
-92 GRRALMLF
+92 IGRRVTSLF
-100 RRRTDAGARL
+100 QRRTHAGARL

-115 TLFSM
+115 TLFSL
-120 VALIPAVLIA
+120 VALVPAVLIA
-130 LVFGLL
+130 LVFGVL

-142 QWFSENVTSAVQNGA
+142 QWFSDNVEAAVNNGA
-157 LIGQAYVRDVSLQ
+157 AIGRAYTSDVSDEIDGDLAVIAEQ
-170 VESDLETIT
+170 LESIRPLFD
-179 DELAAPEAIARFE
+179 RR
-192 YPIQFSELLTQV
+192 IQFSDALAQV
-204 ADLFGYPA
+204 GQLFGYPA
-212 LYIVDGQ
+212 IYILDADGA
-219 GQVLA
+219 VLA
-224 RGELPGAP
+224 SGEAPNAP
-232 PYFAPSLQDL
+232 PYLAPPAAAL
-242 ETAARGETAP
+242 EEAAAGEEP
-252 IAVTENPDAIRTLY
+252 SVQQPMRNPDAVRGLAAF
-266 PLTGYGEAY
+266 PAYGDAY
-275 LYLVRPMQPGLMAQ
+275 LYVVRPLQPGLFDQLAAAE
-289 MRNGRES
+289 ES
-296 IVAFRDAKQS
+296 IVAYREAQESRD
-306 RARIQTAF
+306 RIQAAF
-314 ALGYFETALLV
+314 ALSYLETALLV
-325 LVGAVWLGMSAASA
+325 LVGAVWLGMSAASS

-352 KVAGGDLTA
+352 RVAAGDLTA
-361 RVNGEDG
+361 RVEDESG
-368 PGEIKTLSAAF
+368 PGEIRNLTSAF
-379 NRMTGDL
+379 NRMTSDL

-400 TGRSRFI
+400 TGRTVFI

-418 IGLDRQR
+418 IGVDRRR

-438 AIRDPAIIGR
+438 GLTAGEEVIGR
-448 PLGEVSPELSQLAAR
+448 PLGEAAPELSELAGR

-474 SLEGETR
+474 NRGGETR

-542 YRSQVGDD
+542 YRKQVGDD

-577 FARMPAPRFTACDPA
+577 FARMPAPRFTAENPA

-605 AAGVGVE
+605 APAIGVE
-612 LIEPLPSLVLHADRP
+612 LAEPLPSAVMHADGR

-639 AGEAVAARRAI
+639 AGESVAARRDQD
-650 APRDGDSDRP
+650 PRPDDGQRP
-660 GISARLLVEDESVV
+660 GVSARLEVV
-674 FIVEDDGLGL
+674 DDVATFIIEDDGVGL

-699 REKGTGLG
+699 RDKGTGLG

-728 TLAGARVCL
+728 QLSGARVCL
-737 ILPLKSQPKPTGA
+737 VFPLKSPLQA
-750 AGTREAKASRSR
+750 AVAGSREAKAAR
-762 TVPAAE
+762 PAVTAGE